1 MSHVVDRFEDL
12 IAWQKAR
19 AVTKE
24 IYHVTD
30 RPSLPTDYRYLDQL
44 RSSAV
49 SVMANIAEGFERG
62 SAAEFHRF
70 LSISKASC
78 AELRSHLYVGVDT
91 GRITSEDFERLLCLA
106 EEVARI
112 IGALRVSVGRRR
124 Q

>member
-1 MSHVVDRFEDL
+1 
-12 IAWQKAR
+12 
-19 AVTKE
+19 
-24 IYHVTD
+24 VTD
-30 RPSLPTDYRYLDQL
+30 RASPPRDYRYVDQL

-70 LSISKASC
+70 LSIAKASC

-91 GRITSEDFERLLCLA
+91 GRITSEDFERLLSLA
-106 EEVARI
+106 EEVALI

-124 Q
+124 G